1 MAVPN
6 ICSIYRSKEI
16 MIIVSRLLS
25 ENKRNVINSAVLGII
40 CIYCLCLPSIKAQEC
55 GSFTITEAK
64 KQYEIGNFN
73 GVSEELNRCL
83 LTFSDIEKI
92 QAYRLMAMTAI
103 ATDEQKNALEA
114 IVSLL
119 TLNPNFEPDIFDPPQ
134 FIALV
139 IELKDNFSTVKITS
153 VSKKSEDV
161 MLAPATVTVM
171 SGDEIKRRGYLD
183 LEAMLHDLSG
193 FDISRSNGL
202 AYSNIYQRGYRSG
215 ANTDRTMFLIDGVED
230 NELWSNTVFLSR
242 QYSVTNVKRV
252 EVIYGPASTM
262 YGANAFTG
270 VINIIT
276 KDPLDYLSGDK
287 KFAITGQA
295 GYGAF
300 NTKFADVTASTRYK
314 GISFSLTARTF
325 TTDEKNLSGYSDW
338 DYQPESEQTFKKV
351 LSISGKDSKG
361 SYLAQNY
368 LNTNKQ
374 LDTLSS
380 LYSIEKDEAGVATK
394 ITLSDDGARKA
405 RTMDSI
411 ALQQKVGGLPVH
423 FTDFAD
429 DKLIY
434 GKLKIENFT
443 LGFQWW
449 NIDEGANPAYTDRYY
464 AGSKNGTAWATRS
477 TLLYANYTTD
487 ISDKIS
493 IFSSTQYRVYGF
505 FDDTRLTQFVSYSAG
520 TYTLKNL
527 VANDTSKWSVTNFH
541 QQSSQIRS
549 ELKGLFTFSSELD
562 LVSGFEFRNGSIQ
575 GDYNKSSIGD
585 PSIDGL
591 PPPNVSGG
599 NVYSNINLGFYA
611 QSTYKPLKNL
621 NLTAGARVDNN
632 SVREVSKTVL
642 NVRGAAVYSPDKFV
656 FKAIYST
663 AFLEPTFFQK
673 YATSASRELN
683 NPLLEP
689 EKVANIDI
697 SASYSLKDMTVEFAF
712 YNAQYSDVVNTNVV
726 TNPKTN
732 LPTTQFQSTGALAIM
747 GFQAG
752 ATYRIGDYSLYA
764 NFTYT
769 NPKDDISGARIGDIA
784 EQSFNIGGNAVLINN
799 LNISLRANYVGSK
812 ETGKTTTVKGNPF
825 SSIDSYFIM
834 NGTVGYFNA
843 FDTGLSLQLICNN
856 ILDAEYYDP
865 GVRSADNLI
874 YASRIPQNERNLTLR
889 LVADF

>member
-1 MAVPN
+1 VLSSA
-6 ICSIYRSKEI
+6 IY
-16 MIIVSRLLS
+16 
-25 ENKRNVINSAVLGII
+25 
-40 CIYCLCLPSIKAQEC
+40 AQEC
-55 GSFTITEAK
+55 GSFTLTEAK
-64 KQYEIGNFN
+64 KQYEIGNFD
-73 GVSEELNRCL
+73 GVTEEINRCL
-83 LTFSDIEKI
+83 LTFSDIEKV
-92 QAYRLMAMTAI
+92 QAYRLLAMTAI
-103 ATDEQKNALEA
+103 ATDHQKNALDA
-114 IVSLL
+114 TVALL

-139 IELKDNFSTVKITS
+139 SELKDNFSTVKITS

-171 SGDEIKRRGYLD
+171 SGDEIKRRGYTD

-252 EVIYGPASTM
+252 EIVYGPASTM

-276 KDPLDYLSGDK
+276 KDPIDYLTGDK
-287 KFAITGQA
+287 KFAITGQS
-295 GYGAF
+295 GYGTF
-300 NTKFADVTASTRYK
+300 NTKFADVTASARYK
-314 GISFSLTARTF
+314 SISFALTARSF

-338 DYQPESEQTFKKV
+338 DYKPESEDFFKQK
-351 LSISGKDSKG
+351 LSISGTDSKG
-361 SYLAQNY
+361 LFLAQNY
-368 LNTNKQ
+368 LNTNKN
-374 LDTLSS
+374 LDTISP
-380 LYSIEKDEAGVATK
+380 LYTIEKDGNGTATK
-394 ITLSDDGARKA
+394 ITLSDQGARKA
-405 RTMDSI
+405 RIFDSL
-411 ALQQKVGGLPVH
+411 ALNKNVGGYPVG
-423 FTDFAD
+423 FSDFAD

-434 GKLKIENFT
+434 GKLKIDNLT
-443 LGFQWW
+443 IGFQWW

-477 TLLYANYTTD
+477 TILYANYTAD

-493 IFSSTQYRVYGF
+493 LSSSTQYRLYGF
-505 FDDTRLTQFVSYSAG
+505 FDDTRLTQFLSYSSG
-520 TYTLKNL
+520 SYTLKNL
-527 VANDTSKWSVTNFH
+527 VANDTSKWSLTNFH

-549 ELKGLFTFSSELD
+549 ELKGLFTFSSNLD
-562 LVSGFEFRNGSIQ
+562 LVSGFEFRNGNIQ
-575 GDYNKSSIGD
+575 GDYNRSQTGD
-585 PSIDGL
+585 PRVVGL
-591 PPPNVSGG
+591 PPPNVAGG
-599 NVYSNINLGFYA
+599 NTYSNINLGFYA
-611 QSTYKPLKNL
+611 QSTYKPMSNL
-621 NLTAGARVDNN
+621 NITGGARVDNN
-632 SVREVSKTVL
+632 SVRDVSKTIL

-673 YATSASRELN
+673 YATSASRLLN

-689 EKVANIDI
+689 EKVTNIDL
-697 SASYSLKDMTVEFAF
+697 SASYSLKDITAEFAF
-712 YNAQYSDVVNTNVV
+712 YRAKYSDVVNTNVV
-726 TNPKTN
+726 PYNGST
-732 LPTTQFQSTGALAIM
+732 TTQFQSTGALAIM

-752 ATYRIGDYSLYA
+752 ATYRIGNYSAYA

-784 EQSFNIGGNAVLINN
+784 SQSFNFGGNAVFLDN
-799 LNISLRANYVGSK
+799 LNISLRGNYVGSK
-812 ETGKTTTVKGNPF
+812 ETGKTTTVRGNPF
-825 SSIDSYFIM
+825 SSIDSYFIL
-834 NGTVGYFNA
+834 NGTISYFNIL
-843 FDTGLSLQLICNN
+843 DVGVSLQLICNN
-856 ILDAEYYDP
+856 ILNAAYYDP

-889 LVADF
+889 LIADF